1 MLPFIFYVLFKWGL
15 IRRLVVLR
23 SKNVRLSEAEVTFT
37 VDIQGSS
44 YKKIS
49 YNQKSKKTNLHT
61 YKQRSPPLI
70 STSDLALHPKSLS
83 LLVSITDLV
92 SFITTSALIQSV
104 CLRFTC
110 ARVCGDRHSIICPTC
125 SFKSVSVLGL
135 NGKKSPLWTRA
146 RERARER
153 KGGEVAGAGRAV
165 YMGGAWQ

>member
-1 MLPFIFYVLFKWGL
+1 M
-15 IRRLVVLR
+15 
-23 SKNVRLSEAEVTFT
+23 RLSEAEVTFT

-61 YKQRSPPLI
+61 YKQRSPPLL

-135 NGKKSPLWTRA
+135 NGKKIPPLNKSK
-146 RERARER
+146 R
-153 KGGEVAGAGRAV
+153 KSEGEEGRRGGRGGESSVYGRGLTV
-165 YMGGAWQ
+165 NKPRLPFRIHRFQQGAW